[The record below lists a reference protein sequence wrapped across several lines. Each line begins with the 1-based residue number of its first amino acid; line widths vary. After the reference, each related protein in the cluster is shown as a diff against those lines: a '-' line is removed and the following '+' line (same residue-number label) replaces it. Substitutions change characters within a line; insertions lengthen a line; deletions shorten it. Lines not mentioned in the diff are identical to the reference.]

1 MGNACERPHLRRQTF
16 YGCHGQRPESLCDRV
31 AIISQASPHF
41 KRESQSAIG
50 CNRSNA
56 VVAMAAPTLL
66 PPYDE
71 VYRQLVSFIPE
82 SRVVS
87 DPLRT
92 LAYGTDASFYRLTPK
107 LVVEVANES
116 EVVRALRLAVERN
129 TPVTF
134 RAAGTSLSGQ
144 AVTDSI
150 LMRLG
155 TGWRDAEVS
164 ADALEITLQPGVIG
178 GRANVSLAPFD
189 RKIGPDPASIDAAK
203 IGGIAANNAS
213 GMCCGTAQNS
223 YKTLKSMRVVLADG
237 SVVDTS
243 NPESRKAF
251 EASHGKLLGDLDSLA
266 RDTRDNKPLASR
278 ISEKFKIK
286 NTTGYSLNALVDFE
300 DPFEVLQHLMIGSE
314 GTLGFISEI
323 TLHTVEEHRHKASA
337 LILFPDIHTACRAV
351 AVLKKAPVAAVEL
364 MDRAALRSVET
375 KPGMPDF
382 LVGLSESATAL
393 LVETRGSNHERLFGQ
408 IAEIVASLSDI
419 QTLFPVDFTDE
430 PEENAKLWK
439 IRKGLFPA
447 VGAVRTTGTTVIIED
462 VAFDVSKLAD
472 ATLDLQLLLDKH
484 GYQEA
489 IIFGHALEG
498 NLHFVFTQDFG
509 QAAEV
514 DRYGRFMDELCH
526 MVVKKYDGSLKAE
539 HSTGRNIAP
548 YVELEW
554 GSDAYRLMK
563 RIKEIFDPQNIL
575 NPGVILSD
583 DPETHLKNLKAL
595 PAVDPLVDKCIECG
609 FCEPWCPSRAL
620 TLTPRQRIVGL
631 RELARLEAAGGDEAT
646 RRTLRELYQYQGIDT
661 CAGDS
666 LCSVACPVDIDTGK
680 MMKTIRGRDMGSVG
694 RQVANL
700 AASNYGLLSAGMRF
714 GFAAGGVAE
723 KVIGKDTL
731 VKGTGGLRKMSGNRL
746 PAWNA
751 YMPTAARQPKARP
764 TSGTSEKRVVYFPS
778 CASQT
783 MGPANGDPERDPLF
797 AKTEGLLQKAGYE
810 VIYPEKC
817 GSLCCGTPFESKG
830 AAPQA
835 EAKLREL
842 EAALMEASRD
852 GRDPVVLDTSLCALR
867 LKRELKAPL
876 EVFDIV
882 EFIHDMLPEEL
893 TFVRAPET
901 VALHAT
907 CSVIKMGLADKL
919 KAVAGWCADT
929 VIVPDDITC
938 CGWAG
943 DKGFTLPELN
953 ANALRNLESQLP
965 QECTAGYSTSRTCEI
980 GLSVH
985 SGRHYRS
992 IVYLVDRC
1000 TWTASDQVEH
1010 SNPLTR

>member
-1 MGNACERPHLRRQTF
+1 
-16 YGCHGQRPESLCDRV
+16 
-31 AIISQASPHF
+31 
-41 KRESQSAIG
+41 
-50 CNRSNA
+50 
-56 VVAMAAPTLL
+56 MAAQLL
-66 PPYDE
+66 PHPYDE
-71 VYRQLVSFIPE
+71 VYRELGSFIPE
-82 SRVVS
+82 SRLIS

-107 LVVEVANES
+107 LVVEVTDEN
-116 EVVRALRLAVERN
+116 EVVRTLRLAGELRA
-129 TPVTF
+129 PVTF

-150 LMRLG
+150 LIRLG
-155 TGWRDAEVS
+155 TGWRGHTVGDKGA
-164 ADALEITLQPGVIG
+164 EITLQPGVIG
-178 GRANVSLAPFD
+178 GHANARLAAFD

-237 SVVDTS
+237 SVVDTGD
-243 NPESRKAF
+243 PESRKAF
-251 EASHGKLLGDLDSLA
+251 AASHGKLLDDLNTLA
-266 RDTRDNKPLASR
+266 RGTRDNAPLANR
-278 ISEKFKIK
+278 IREKFRIK

-351 AVLKKAPVAAVEL
+351 AILKKAPVAAVEL

-382 LVGLSESATAL
+382 LKALPGSATAL
-393 LVETRGSNHERLFGQ
+393 LVETRGSDRERLAEQ
-408 IAEIVASLSDI
+408 ITAIGAALSDI
-419 QTLFPVDFTDE
+419 ETLFPVDFTDE
-430 PEENAKLWK
+430 AEENAKLWK

-447 VGAVRTTGTTVIIED
+447 VGAVRPAGTTVIIED
-462 VAFDVSKLAD
+462 VAFDVPKLAD
-472 ATLDLQLLLDKH
+472 ATVDLQSLLDKH
-484 GYQEA
+484 GYHEA

-509 QAAEV
+509 QASEV
-514 DRYGRFMDELCH
+514 ERYGRFMDEICH
-526 MVVKKYDGSLKAE
+526 MVVDKYDGSLKAE
-539 HSTGRNIAP
+539 HSTGRNMAP

-554 GSDAYRLMK
+554 GSEAYQLMK
-563 RIKEIFDPQNIL
+563 RIKEILDPDNIL
-575 NPGVILSD
+575 NPGVILND
-583 DPETHLKNLKAL
+583 DPQVHLENLKAM

-631 RELARLEAAGGDEAT
+631 RELARLDNTGGDDAT
-646 RRTLRELYQYQGIDT
+646 RRDLRDLYQYQAIDT
-661 CAGDS
+661 CAGDG

-680 MMKTIRGRDMGSVG
+680 MMKAIRGREMGSMG
-694 RQVANL
+694 RRVADFAANNYALVSSGTRFGL
-700 AASNYGLLSAGMRF
+700 AAGE
-714 GFAAGGVAE
+714 VAE
-723 KVIGKDTL
+723 KVIGKTTL
-731 VKGTGGLRKMSGNRL
+731 VKMTGAVRKSLGNRV

-751 YMPTAARQPKARP
+751 FMPTAARMPKARP
-764 TSGTSEKRVVYFPS
+764 SSGKGGKRIVYFPS
-778 CASQT
+778 CASQM
-783 MGPANGDPERDPLF
+783 MGPANGDSEREPLF
-797 AKTEGLLQKAGYE
+797 TKTEALLRKAGYD
-810 VIYPEKC
+810 VIYPDKC

-842 EAALMEASRD
+842 EAALMEAS
-852 GRDPVVLDTSLCALR
+852 GNGQDPVVMDTSLCTYR
-867 LKRELKAPL
+867 FKRESQAPIQ
-876 EVFDIV
+876 VFDIV
-882 EFIHDMLPEEL
+882 DFIHDVLPEQL
-893 TFVRAPET
+893 SFTKTPET
-901 VALHAT
+901 VAVHAT
-907 CSVIKMGLADKL
+907 CSVVKMGLADKL
-919 KAVAGWCADT
+919 KRIAEWCADT

-943 DKGFTLPELN
+943 DKGFTVPELN
-953 ANALRNLESQLP
+953 ANALRNLQSELP
-965 QECTAGYSTSRTCEI
+965 PECSSGYSTSRTCEI
-980 GLSVH
+980 GLSMH

-1000 TWTASDQVEH
+1000 TEAAVHRTPENETARPQSGEQ
-1010 SNPLTR
+1010 

>member
-1 MGNACERPHLRRQTF
+1 M
-16 YGCHGQRPESLCDRV
+16 SV
-31 AIISQASPHF
+31 AAL
-41 KRESQSAIG
+41 A
-50 CNRSNA
+50 
-56 VVAMAAPTLL
+56 

-71 VYRQLVSFIPE
+71 VYRQLMLFVPE
-82 SRVVS
+82 SRLVT

-107 LVVEVANES
+107 LVVEVADEG
-116 EVVRALRLAVERN
+116 EVMRTLRLAGEHG

-150 LMRLG
+150 LVRLG
-155 TGWRDAEVS
+155 TGWGDTRINSDAT
-164 ADALEITLQPGVIG
+164 EITLQPGVIG
-178 GRANVSLAPFD
+178 GRANACLAPHD

-223 YKTLKSMRVVLADG
+223 YKTLKSMRVILADG
-237 SVVDTS
+237 SVIDTGDL
-243 NPESRKAF
+243 ESRKAF
-251 EASHGKLLGDLDSLA
+251 EASHAKLLDDLDTLA
-266 RDTRDNKPLASR
+266 RATRENAPLADR
-278 ISEKFKIK
+278 IREKFRIK
-286 NTTGYSLNALVDFE
+286 NTTGYGLNALVDFD

-323 TLHTVEEHRHKASA
+323 TLRTVEEHRHKASA
-337 LILFPDIHTACRAV
+337 LIIFPDIHTACRAV
-351 AVLKKAPVAAVEL
+351 AVLKQSPVAAVEL

-382 LVGLSESATAL
+382 LVDLPASATAL
-393 LVETRGSNHERLFGQ
+393 LVETRGGDHRRLADQ
-408 IAEIVASLSDI
+408 ILKITASLADI
-419 QTLFPVDFTDE
+419 ETLLPVEFTDVA
-430 PEENAKLWK
+430 EENAKLWK

-447 VGAVRTTGTTVIIED
+447 VGAVRESGTTVVIED

-472 ATLDLQLLLDKH
+472 ATLDLQSLLDKH
-484 GYQEA
+484 GYHEA

-509 QAAEV
+509 RTAEV

-526 MVVKKYDGSLKAE
+526 MVVDTYDGSLKAE

-548 YVELEW
+548 YVQLEW
-554 GSDAYRLMK
+554 GSEAYGLMK
-563 RIKEIFDPQNIL
+563 RIKQIFDPQSIL
-575 NPGVILSD
+575 NPGVILSE
-583 DPETHLKNLKAL
+583 DPEAHLKNLKPL

-631 RELARLEAAGGDEAT
+631 RELARLQAAGGDQAI
-646 RRTLRELYQYQGIDT
+646 RRSLHELYQYQGVDT
-661 CAGDS
+661 CAGDG

-680 MMKTIRGRDMGSVG
+680 MMKTIRGREMGALGQRVSKI
-694 RQVANL
+694 
-700 AASNYGLLSAGMRF
+700 ASENYGLLSGGMRL
-714 GFAAGGVAE
+714 GFAAGGMAE
-723 KVIGKDTL
+723 RALGKAAL
-731 VKGTGGLRKMSGNRL
+731 VKLTTGLRKISGDRV
-746 PAWNA
+746 PIWNP
-751 YMPTAARQPKARP
+751 YMPTAARALNAP
-764 TSGTSEKRVVYFPS
+764 TANGSGNKRVVYFPS

-783 MGPANGDPERDPLF
+783 MGPARGDPEADPLPM
-797 AKTEGLLQKAGYE
+797 KTQALLRKAGFE
-810 VIYPEKC
+810 VHLPRRL

-835 EAKLREL
+835 ENKLREL
-842 EAALMEASRD
+842 ERALLDVSRN
-852 GRDPVVLDTSLCALR
+852 GRDPVVFDTSLCAHR
-867 LKRELKAPL
+867 FKRDLAAPL
-876 EVFDIV
+876 QVFDIV
-882 EFIHDMLPEEL
+882 EFIHDVLPEHL
-893 TFVRAPET
+893 TFSRCPET
-901 VALHAT
+901 IAVHAT

-919 KAVAGWCADT
+919 RTIAGWCADT

-943 DKGFTLPELN
+943 DKGFTVPELN
-953 ANALRNLESQLP
+953 ASALRNLGAQLP
-965 QECTAGYSTSRTCEI
+965 SECTAGYSTSRTCEI
-980 GLSVH
+980 GLSIH

-1000 TWTASDQVEH
+1000 TASASATPGRDGAAADRR
-1010 SNPLTR
+1010 NGTW

>member
-1 MGNACERPHLRRQTF
+1 MTAP
-16 YGCHGQRPESLCDRV
+16 SLV
-31 AIISQASPHF
+31 
-41 KRESQSAIG
+41 
-50 CNRSNA
+50 
-56 VVAMAAPTLL
+56 

-82 SRVVS
+82 SRLVS

-92 LAYGTDASFYRLTPK
+92 LAYGTDASFYRLIPK
-107 LVVEVANES
+107 LVVEVADENE
-116 EVVRALRLAVERN
+116 VARTLRVAGERN

-155 TGWRDAEVS
+155 TGWRGKRVSGDAS
-164 ADALEITLQPGVIG
+164 EITLQPGVIG
-178 GRANVSLAPFD
+178 GHANASLAPHD

-237 SVVDTS
+237 SVVNTGD
-243 NPESRKAF
+243 PESRDAF
-251 EASHGKLLGDLDSLA
+251 QRSHGKLLDDLASLA
-266 RDTRDNKPLASR
+266 RDARDNTALADR
-278 ISEKFKIK
+278 IREKFRIK

-351 AVLKKAPVAAVEL
+351 AVLKQSPVAAVEL

-375 KPGMPDF
+375 KPGLPDF
-382 LVGLSESATAL
+382 LRDLPGSATAL
-393 LVETRGSNHERLFGQ
+393 LVETRGGDGERLAKQ
-408 IAEIVASLSDI
+408 IAAIVAAIADI
-419 QTLFPVDFTDE
+419 ETLFPVAFTGE

-447 VGAVRTTGTTVIIED
+447 VGAVRESGTTVVIED

-472 ATLDLQLLLDKH
+472 ATLELQSLLAKH
-484 GYQEA
+484 GYHEA

-514 DRYGRFMDELCH
+514 ERYGRFMDDVCH
-526 MVVKKYDGSLKAE
+526 MVVDTYDGSLKAE
-539 HSTGRNIAP
+539 HSTGRNMAP

-554 GSDAYRLMK
+554 GADAYRLMK
-563 RIKEIFDPQNIL
+563 RIKEMFDPHNIL

-583 DPETHLKNLKAL
+583 DPQVHLKNLKPL

-631 RELARLEAAGGDEAT
+631 RELARLEAAGGDDAA
-646 RRTLRELYQYQGIDT
+646 RRSLHALYQYQAIDT
-661 CAGDS
+661 CAGDG
-666 LCSVACPVDIDTGK
+666 LCSVACPVEIDTGK
-680 MMKTIRGRDMGSVG
+680 MMKALRGRDMGWLG
-694 RQVANL
+694 RKVAD
-700 AASNYGLLSAGMRF
+700 AAADHYSLVSSGMRF
-714 GFAAGGVAE
+714 AFAVGAVAE
-723 KVIGKDTL
+723 KAVGKAAL
-731 VKGTGGLRKMSGNRL
+731 VKMTGGLRKISGDRV

-751 YMPTAARQPKARP
+751 YMPTAARLPKARP
-764 TSGTSEKRVVYFPS
+764 NGASTGMRVVYFPS

-783 MGPANGDPERDPLF
+783 MGPESGDPEREPLF
-797 AKTEGLLQKAGYE
+797 TKTEALLRKAGYA
-810 VIYPEKC
+810 VVYPDTC

-835 EAKLREL
+835 DAKLHEL
-842 EAALMEASRD
+842 EAALMKASRN
-852 GRDPVVLDTSLCALR
+852 GEDPVVLDTSLCAHR
-867 LKRELKAPL
+867 LKRDLKAPL
-876 EVFDIV
+876 RVFDVV
-882 EFIHDMLPEEL
+882 EFIHDVLPERL
-893 TFVRAPET
+893 RFAKSPET
-901 VALHAT
+901 VAIHAT
-907 CSVIKMGLADKL
+907 CSVIKMGLAEKL
-919 KAVAGWCADT
+919 KTIAEWCADT
-929 VIVPDDITC
+929 VIVPDAITC

-943 DKGFTLPELN
+943 DKGFTVPELN
-953 ANALRNLESQLP
+953 ANALRNLESELP
-965 QECTAGYSTSRTCEI
+965 PECIAGYSTSRTCEI

-1000 TWTASDQVEH
+1000 TERAAPGNRAGRTHEWRD
-1010 SNPLTR
+1010 NC

>member
-1 MGNACERPHLRRQTF
+1 
-16 YGCHGQRPESLCDRV
+16 
-31 AIISQASPHF
+31 
-41 KRESQSAIG
+41 
-50 CNRSNA
+50 
-56 VVAMAAPTLL
+56 
-66 PPYDE
+66 
-71 VYRQLVSFIPE
+71 
-82 SRVVS
+82 
-87 DPLRT
+87 
-92 LAYGTDASFYRLTPK
+92 
-107 LVVEVANES
+107 
-116 EVVRALRLAVERN
+116 
-129 TPVTF
+129 
-134 RAAGTSLSGQ
+134 
-144 AVTDSI
+144 
-150 LMRLG
+150 MRLG
-155 TGWRDAEVS
+155 TGWRGTRVS
-164 ADALEITLQPGVIG
+164 ADASEITLQPGVIG
-178 GRANVSLAPFD
+178 GRANASLAAHD

-237 SVVDTS
+237 SVVDTGD
-243 NPESRKAF
+243 PQSRKAF
-251 EASHGKLLGDLDSLA
+251 EASHGRLLDELDALA
-266 RDTRDNKPLASR
+266 RGTRDNVRLADR
-278 ISEKFKIK
+278 IREKFRIK

-351 AVLKKAPVAAVEL
+351 AVLKNAPVAAAEL
-364 MDRAALRSVET
+364 MDRAAMRSVET
-375 KPGMPDF
+375 KPGMPGF
-382 LVGLSESATAL
+382 LAGLPASATAL
-393 LVETRGSNHERLFGQ
+393 LVETRGGDQGRLAGQ
-408 IAEIVASLSDI
+408 IADITASLADI
-419 QTLFPVDFTDE
+419 ETLFPVHFTDDA
-430 PEENAKLWK
+430 EENAKLWK

-447 VGAVRTTGTTVIIED
+447 VGAVREAGTTVVIED

-472 ATLDLQLLLDKH
+472 ATLDLQSMLHGH
-484 GYQEA
+484 GYHEA

-509 QAAEV
+509 QPAEV

-526 MVVKKYDGSLKAE
+526 MVVDKYDGSLKAE
-539 HSTGRNIAP
+539 HSTGRNMAP

-554 GSDAYRLMK
+554 GSDAYGLMK
-563 RIKEIFDPQNIL
+563 RIKEIFDPRNIL

-583 DPETHLKNLKAL
+583 DANAHLKNLKPL

-646 RRTLRELYQYQGIDT
+646 RRSLRELYQYQGVDT

-680 MMKTIRGRDMGSVG
+680 MMKTIRGRNMGALG
-694 RQVANL
+694 RRVSDIAAN
-700 AASNYGLLSAGMRF
+700 NYGLLSSGMRL
-714 GFAAGGVAE
+714 GFAAGGIAE
-723 KVIGKDTL
+723 KAFGKAAL
-731 VKGTGGLRKMSGNRL
+731 VKMTGGLRKMSGDRI

-751 YMPTAARQPKARP
+751 YMPTAARPPKARA
-764 TSGTSEKRVVYFPS
+764 TNGSAGKRVVYFPS

-783 MGPANGDPERDPLF
+783 MGPARGDPEDVPLP
-797 AKTEGLLQKAGYE
+797 AKTEGLLRKAGFA
-810 VIYPEKC
+810 VHYPHGL

-835 EAKLREL
+835 DTKLREL
-842 EAALMEASRD
+842 ETALLEASRD
-852 GRDPVVLDTSLCALR
+852 GQDPVVFDTSLCTHR

-876 EVFDIV
+876 QVFDVV
-882 EFIHDMLPEEL
+882 EFIHDVLPDHL
-893 TFVRAPET
+893 TFAKAPET
-901 VALHAT
+901 VAIHGT
-907 CSVIKMGLADKL
+907 CSVIKMGLAEKL
-919 KAVAGWCADT
+919 RAVAGWCADT

-943 DKGFTLPELN
+943 DKGFTVPELN
-953 ANALRNLESQLP
+953 ANALRNLASQLP
-965 QECTAGYSTSRTCEI
+965 SECTAGYSTSRTCEI
-980 GLSVH
+980 GLSMH

-1000 TWTASDQVEH
+1000 TESAS
-1010 SNPLTR
+1010 

>member
-1 MGNACERPHLRRQTF
+1 
-16 YGCHGQRPESLCDRV
+16 
-31 AIISQASPHF
+31 
-41 KRESQSAIG
+41 
-50 CNRSNA
+50 
-56 VVAMAAPTLL
+56 
-66 PPYDE
+66 
-71 VYRQLVSFIPE
+71 VYRELGSFIPE
-82 SRVVS
+82 SRLVS

-107 LVVEVANES
+107 LVVEVVDED
-116 EVVRALRLAVERN
+116 EVVRTLRLAGEWG

-150 LMRLG
+150 LIRLG
-155 TGWRDAEVS
+155 TGWRRQRVDAEG
-164 ADALEITLQPGVIG
+164 AEITLQPGVIG
-178 GRANVSLAPFD
+178 SHANARLAAFD

-223 YKTLKSMRVVLADG
+223 YKTLNSMRVVLADG
-237 SVVDTS
+237 SVVDTGD
-243 NPESRKAF
+243 PESRKAF
-251 EASHGKLLGDLDSLA
+251 AATHKELLDDLDSLA
-266 RDTRDNKPLASR
+266 RDTRDNTPLADR
-278 ISEKFKIK
+278 IREKFRIK

-323 TLHTVEEHRHKASA
+323 TLRTVEEHRHKASA
-337 LILFPDIHTACRAV
+337 LILFADIHTACRAV
-351 AVLKKAPVAAVEL
+351 AILKKASVAAVEL

-382 LVGLSESATAL
+382 LRGLPGSATAL
-393 LVETRGSNHERLFGQ
+393 LVETRGGNRERL
-408 IAEIVASLSDI
+408 AEQVATIVAALSDI
-419 QTLFPVDFTDE
+419 ETLFPVDFTDKA
-430 PEENAKLWK
+430 EEYAKLWK

-447 VGAVRTTGTTVIIED
+447 VGAVRDAGTTVVIED

-472 ATLDLQLLLDKH
+472 ATLELQSLLDKH
-484 GYQEA
+484 GYREA

-509 QAAEV
+509 RTTEV

-526 MVVKKYDGSLKAE
+526 MVVDKYDGSLKAE
-539 HSTGRNIAP
+539 HSTGRNMAP

-554 GSDAYRLMK
+554 GADAYRLMK
-563 RIKEIFDPQNIL
+563 RIKAIFDPDNIL
-575 NPGVILSD
+575 NPGVILND
-583 DPETHLKNLKAL
+583 DPHVHLENLKPM

-631 RELARLEAAGGDEAT
+631 RELARLEAAGGDDAT
-646 RRTLRELYQYQGIDT
+646 RRSLRALYQYQAIDT
-661 CAGDS
+661 CAGDG
-666 LCSVACPVDIDTGK
+666 LCSVACPVEIDTGK
-680 MMKTIRGRDMGSVG
+680 MMKALRGRDMGAFG
-694 RQVANL
+694 RRVADV
-700 AASNYGLLSAGMRF
+700 AANNYSLVSAAMRF
-714 GFAAGGVAE
+714 GLAAGEVAE
-723 KVIGKDTL
+723 KVVGKTAL
-731 VKGTGGLRKMSGNRL
+731 VRMTGAVRKSLGNRV

-751 YMPTAARQPKARP
+751 FMPTAATKPKAQP
-764 TSGTSEKRVVYFPS
+764 NGGTGGRRIVYFPS

-783 MGPANGDPERDPLF
+783 MGPAKGDPEREPLS
-797 AKTEGLLQKAGYE
+797 AKTEALLRKAGYD

-842 EAALMEASRD
+842 ESALLAASRN
-852 GRDPVVLDTSLCALR
+852 GQDPVVVDTSLCSYR
-867 LKRELKAPL
+867 LKHDGQASIQ
-876 EVFDIV
+876 VFDIV
-882 EFIHDMLPEEL
+882 EFVHDVLAKQL
-893 TFVRAPET
+893 VFRKAPET
-901 VALHAT
+901 VAVHAT
-907 CSVIKMGLADKL
+907 CSVVKMGTADKL
-919 KAVAGWCADT
+919 KRIAEWCAEE
-929 VIVPDDITC
+929 VVVPDDITC

-943 DKGFTLPELN
+943 DKGFTVPELN
-953 ANALRNLESQLP
+953 ANALRNLRSQLP
-965 QECTAGYSTSRTCEI
+965 PECTAGYSTSRTCEI
-980 GLSVH
+980 GLSMH

-1000 TWTASDQVEH
+1000 TERAAHQDPAIE
-1010 SNPLTR
+1010 PTRSHAGDP